1 MSATFCRPFARQP
14 DATRRVIG
22 HGTTNDVSSPHGGR
36 LAIER
41 SAGGRDACT
50 EAGREWEEGLDK
62 GNGRS
67 GWHLAVSDLSGFM
80 APQYWRIRFAVETYR
95 HRRAGRDRQDRGTKA
110 GAGAA
115 GPYARGGRDE
125 RSGESK
131 GM

>member
-22 HGTTNDVSSPHGGR
+22 HGTANDVSSPHGGR

-62 GNGRS
+62 GGGRS
-67 GWHLAVSDLSGFM
+67 GWRLAVSDLSGVYGT
-80 APQYWRIRFAVETYR
+80 PSQEYRIC
-95 HRRAGRDRQDRGTKA
+95 HRNVLPSPGWGRSAK
-110 GAGAA
+110 
-115 GPYARGGRDE
+115 P
-125 RSGESK
+125 
-131 GM
+131 